1 MTYQILE
8 KYSYT
13 MEQKLD
19 KSTDKSLSNVPSTPT
34 HISREVSIS
43 TVTYTYVSPVE
54 SKVTVYKSLHSK
66 RG

>member
-13 MEQKLD
+13 MEQKSD
-19 KSTDKSLSNVPSTPT
+19 KSTDKSLLNALSTPT
-34 HISREVSIS
+34 LTSQEVSIS

-66 RG
+66 KG